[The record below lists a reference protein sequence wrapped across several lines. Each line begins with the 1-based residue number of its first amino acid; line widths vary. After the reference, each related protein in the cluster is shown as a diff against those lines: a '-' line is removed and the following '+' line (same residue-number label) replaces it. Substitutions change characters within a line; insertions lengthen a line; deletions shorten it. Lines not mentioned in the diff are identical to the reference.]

1 MKSYSRLFIIGF
13 IAVIFTSCQ
22 THNVSLTYNP
32 ASIGQRINKGSPAIK
47 IGSIN
52 DVRKL
57 RGAEIGKIRNEFGI
71 PIKSINAKRPISE
84 ITKTAFAHALQSR
97 NLLDKDNA
105 KYILNADILEFQ
117 CSQYSTQNAECRIR
131 VHVYNTKSGRLVF
144 SQYFYATRTKVS
156 PNVTYW
162 SKVDEIAGVA
172 SEALQ
177 EAIDRAVDDPG
188 LRRALR

>member
-1 MKSYSRLFIIGF
+1 MNSYSRLFIIGF
-13 IAVIFTSCQ
+13 IVILFTSCQ
-22 THNVSLTYNP
+22 TYNVSLTYSP
-32 ASIGQRINKGSPAIK
+32 ASIGQRIQKGSPVIK

-57 RGAEIGKIRNEFGI
+57 RGAEIGKIRNEFGLA
-71 PIKSINAKRPISE
+71 IKSISAKRPIAE

-97 NLLDKDNA
+97 DMLNEDSA
-105 KYILNADILEFQ
+105 KYVLNADILEFQ
-117 CSQYSTQNAECRIR
+117 CNQYSTQNAECRIR
-131 VHVYNTKSGRLVF
+131 VHVYNIKSGRLVF

-162 SKVDEIAGVA
+162 SKVDEIAAVA

-177 EAIDRAVDDPG
+177 ETIDRAVDDPS
-188 LRRALR
+188 LRKVLR